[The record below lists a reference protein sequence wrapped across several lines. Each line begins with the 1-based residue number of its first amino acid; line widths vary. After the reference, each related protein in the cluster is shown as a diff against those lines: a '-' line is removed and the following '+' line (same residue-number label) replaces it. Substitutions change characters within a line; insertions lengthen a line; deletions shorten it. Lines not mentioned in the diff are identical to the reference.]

1 MKRDLFDRLESLK
14 PKFSKGQRLISAY
27 ILDHYDRAIY
37 MTAAKLGSTVGVSE
51 STVVRFAVELGYD
64 GYPEFQHALQEY
76 VKTKLTSI
84 QRMEVS
90 GNRIGGED
98 ILQNVLSADI
108 DTLRQT
114 RENMSRADFDHAV
127 QLLSEAR
134 TIYILGV
141 RSSAGLASFL
151 GFYFNLVLDNVR
163 LIQTTS
169 ASEMFEQMLRVGEG
183 DVVIGISFPRY
194 SKRTVKAME
203 YAHRRGASL
212 IALTDSEQSP
222 LATYADAKLIA
233 RSDMVSFVDSLVAPL
248 SIINALIA
256 AVASKRRADLSN
268 IFSQLES
275 IWEEYEVYEN
285 LG

>member
-1 MKRDLFDRLESLK
+1 MKRDLFDRLEALK

-151 GFYFNLVLDNVR
+151 GFYFNLVLD
-163 LIQTTS
+163 L
-169 ASEMFEQMLRVGEG
+169 
-183 DVVIGISFPRY
+183 
-194 SKRTVKAME
+194 
-203 YAHRRGASL
+203 SL
-212 IALTDSEQSP
+212 IH
-222 LATYADAKLIA
+222 I
-233 RSDMVSFVDSLVAPL
+233 
-248 SIINALIA
+248 
-256 AVASKRRADLSN
+256 
-268 IFSQLES
+268 
-275 IWEEYEVYEN
+275 
-285 LG
+285 